1 MAWAKRP
8 AAIHNLVRKSHTDGE
23 ENMRGRRFGVG
34 ALIAVALVLAGA
46 SGGGAAPAEVWF
58 AEISPLTGP
67 LSFVGVDNRQGV
79 DAAVR
84 EINARGG
91 IKGRR
96 VRVQLFDDGSNPS
109 QAVSQMN
116 RVADDDKFLGV
127 IGSGFSSSGLA
138 VAPIVEREK
147 IPYISMASSV
157 AQVSPAKPYYYM
169 TTATSRLFAYSMAF
183 QLRKR
188 GIRRIALMADNAGF
202 GREGARNVDELA
214 SRFGFQIVERI
225 IFPLSATT
233 FQAELSRVK
242 NSNAQALWI
251 WNATTLAVT
260 ITKEA
265 RQLRLPQRLVLTG
278 GNASSLYLGP
288 ACPQNANAV
297 INSYLGPVARF
308 LPKRNP
314 SRPIALKV
322 DRALGKGGSTFNYD
336 GYTGVMMFRAAM
348 LKSGFSRTAINN
360 ALESRLRGFVGPG
373 GRYYYTA
380 RNHSGLGLRSM
391 VVSKIARCKMV
402 PIENLK
408 RRY

>member
-1 MAWAKRP
+1 MK
-8 AAIHNLVRKSHTDGE
+8 
-23 ENMRGRRFGVG
+23 GRRFGVTG
-34 ALIAVALVLAGA
+34 LAAVALVLLSAG
-46 SGGGAAPAEVWF
+46 SGSGAPAGDVWL

-79 DAAVR
+79 DVAVK
-84 EINARGG
+84 EINRKGG

-109 QAVSQMN
+109 QAVSHMN
-116 RVADDDKFLGV
+116 KVADDDKFLGV

-157 AQVSPAKPYYYM
+157 AQVTPAKPYYFM
-169 TTATSRLFAYSMAF
+169 TTATSRLFAYSLAF
-183 QLRKR
+183 QLRKAK
-188 GIRRIALMADNAGF
+188 IRRVALMADNGGF

-214 SRFGFQIVERI
+214 SRFGFQVVERI
-225 IFPLSATT
+225 IFPLTSTT

-288 ACPQNANAV
+288 ACPQNANAL

-314 SRPIALKV
+314 SRAIALKV
-322 DRALGKGGSTFNYD
+322 DRALRKGGSTFNYD

-360 ALESRLRGFVGPG
+360 ALENRMRGFVGPG
-373 GRYYYTA
+373 GRYYYTKE
-380 RNHSGLGLRSM
+380 NHSGLGLRSM

>member
-1 MAWAKRP
+1 MKR
-8 AAIHNLVRKSHTDGE
+8 G
-23 ENMRGRRFGVG
+23 RFGVV
-34 ALIAVALVLAGA
+34 ALVAVALVLLSAGA
-46 SGGGAAPAEVWF
+46 GSGAPTGDVWL

-79 DAAVR
+79 DVAVR
-84 EINARGG
+84 EINRRGG

-109 QAVSQMN
+109 QAVSHMN
-116 RVADDDKFLGV
+116 KVADDDKFLGV

-157 AQVSPAKPYYYM
+157 AQVTPAKPYYYM
-169 TTATSRLFAYSMAF
+169 TTATSRLFAYSLAF
-183 QLRKR
+183 QLRKLKLT
-188 GIRRIALMADNAGF
+188 RIALMADNGGF
-202 GREGARNVDELA
+202 GREGVRNVKELA
-214 SRFGFQIVERI
+214 SRFGFRIVEEI
-225 IFPLSATT
+225 IFPLTSTT

-288 ACPQNANAV
+288 ACPQNANAL

-348 LKSGFSRTAINN
+348 LKSGFSRAAINN
-360 ALESRLRGFVGPG
+360 ALENRLRGFVGPG
-373 GRYYYTA
+373 GRYYYSKE
-380 RNHSGLGLRSM
+380 NHSGLGLRSM

-402 PIENLK
+402 PIESLK

>member
-1 MAWAKRP
+1 MK
-8 AAIHNLVRKSHTDGE
+8 
-23 ENMRGRRFGVG
+23 GRRFGV
-34 ALIAVALVLAGA
+34 AALVAVTLVLLSA
-46 SGGGAAPAEVWF
+46 GGGSAQGGEVWL

-79 DAAVR
+79 NVAVAELNR
-84 EINARGG
+84 RGG
-91 IKGRR
+91 IRGRR
-96 VRVQLFDDGSNPS
+96 VRVQVFDDGSNPS
-109 QAVSQMN
+109 QAVSHMN

-157 AQVSPAKPYYYM
+157 AQVTPAKPFYYM
-169 TTATSRLFAYSMAF
+169 TTATSRLFAYSLAF
-183 QLRKR
+183 QLRKAK
-188 GIRRIALMADNAGF
+188 ITRIALMADNGGF
-202 GREGARNVDELA
+202 GREGVRNVKELA
-214 SRFGFQIVERI
+214 SRFGFRIVEEI
-225 IFPLSATT
+225 IFPLTSTT

-288 ACPQNANAV
+288 ACPQNANAL

-314 SRPIALKV
+314 SRAIALKV
-322 DRALGKGGSTFNYD
+322 DRALRKGGSTFNYD

-348 LKSGFSRTAINN
+348 LRSGFTRTAINN
-360 ALESRLRGFVGPG
+360 ALENRMRGFVGPG
-373 GRYYYTA
+373 GRYYYS
-380 RNHSGLGLRSM
+380 RQNHSGLGLRSM
-391 VVSKIARCKMV
+391 VVSKIVRCKMR

-408 RRY
+408 RRN

>member
-1 MAWAKRP
+1 MK
-8 AAIHNLVRKSHTDGE
+8 
-23 ENMRGRRFGVG
+23 GRRFGVA
-34 ALIAVALVLAGA
+34 ALVAVALVLIGA
-46 SGGGAAPAEVWF
+46 GGGSAQQGEVWL

-79 DAAVR
+79 NVAVA
-84 EINARGG
+84 EINRRGG
-91 IKGRR
+91 IRGRR

-109 QAVSQMN
+109 QAVSHMN
-116 RVADDDKFLGV
+116 RIADDDKFLGV

-138 VAPIVEREK
+138 VAPMVERER

-157 AQVSPAKPYYYM
+157 AQVEPSKPYYYM

-183 QLRKR
+183 QLRKL
-188 GIRRIALMADNAGF
+188 GIRRIALMADNGGF

-214 SRFGFQIVERI
+214 RRFGFTIVERI

-233 FQAELSRVK
+233 FQAELARVR
-242 NSNAQALWI
+242 NSNAQALWV

-265 RQLRLPQRLVLTG
+265 RQLGVRQRLVLTG
-278 GNASSLYLGP
+278 GNASVHYLQP
-288 ACPQNANAV
+288 ACPQNNNALV
-297 INSYLGPVARF
+297 NSYLGPVAKY

-314 SRPIALKV
+314 SRAIALRV
-322 DRALGKGGSTFNYD
+322 DRLLRKQGSTFNYD
-336 GYTGVMMFRAAM
+336 GYTAVRMFRAAM
-348 LKSGFSRTAINN
+348 LRGGFNRTGINN
-360 ALESRLRGFVGPG
+360 VLENRMRGFVGAG
-373 GRYYYTA
+373 GRYYYS
-380 RNHSGLGLRSM
+380 RVNHSGLGLKSM
-391 VVSKIARCKMV
+391 VVSRIARCRMV

>member
-1 MAWAKRP
+1 
-8 AAIHNLVRKSHTDGE
+8 
-23 ENMRGRRFGVG
+23 MRGRR
-34 ALIAVALVLAGA
+34 LRIVALAAGA
-46 SGGGAAPAEVWF
+46 SLVLLTAGAGAGSAQQAEVWL

-79 DAAVR
+79 NVAVAELNR
-84 EINARGG
+84 RGG
-91 IKGRR
+91 IRGRR
-96 VRVQLFDDGSNPS
+96 VRVQVFDDGSNPS
-109 QAVSQMN
+109 QAVSHMN

-157 AQVSPAKPYYYM
+157 AQVTPAKPFYYM
-169 TTATSRLFAYSMAF
+169 TTATSRLFAYSLAF
-183 QLRKR
+183 QLRKAK
-188 GIRRIALMADNAGF
+188 IRRIALMADNGGF
-202 GREGARNVDELA
+202 GREGVRNVDEL
-214 SRFGFQIVERI
+214 SRRFGFQIVERI
-225 IFPLSATT
+225 IFPLTSTT

-265 RQLRLPQRLVLTG
+265 RQLGLRQRLVLTG

-288 ACPQNANAV
+288 ACPQNANAL

-308 LPKRNP
+308 LPRRNP
-314 SRPIALKV
+314 SRAIALKV
-322 DRALGKGGSTFNYD
+322 DRALRKGGSTFHYD

-348 LKSGFSRTAINN
+348 LRGGFNRTAINN
-360 ALESRLRGFVGPG
+360 ALESRMRGFVGPG
-373 GRYYYTA
+373 GRYYYTKE
-380 RNHSGLGLRSM
+380 NHSGLGLRSM
-391 VVSKIARCKMV
+391 VVSKIARCRMV
-402 PIENLK
+402 PVENLK